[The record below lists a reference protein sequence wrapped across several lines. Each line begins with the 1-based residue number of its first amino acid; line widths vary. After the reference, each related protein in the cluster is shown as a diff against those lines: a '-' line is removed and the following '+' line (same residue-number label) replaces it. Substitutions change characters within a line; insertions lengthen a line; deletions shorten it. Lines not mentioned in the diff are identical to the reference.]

1 MANVSLDP
9 IDILLELGFDLDE
22 ISDDKGYQSALKE
35 GIVTIEFR
43 TGGSGDERSRALREE
58 LIKTRKKGSKKTTVD
73 AAKAF
78 ISPKALPGGVG
89 RRGGALTVGQTLLSS
104 SAKNKQQQQQKKTS
118 VFDVI
123 ADSLNAVA
131 NSLNNVAKSISELLG
146 VERQT
151 AEAARRGAV
160 TATRQ
165 KEEKDRLAGAK
176 KLIGGI
182 TGFATN
188 AVKKPVMGILDRMRT
203 FLGNVA
209 AGSVVGWLTSE
220 ENKDKVLGVF
230 NFLEEH
236 MGKIMTAIIAFLAI
250 DLGLKLITFIN
261 TLIGLVK
268 GLSAILTNPAF
279 LFALAGIATKM
290 RENKEITRLAEAEA
304 ERRDMTVDEVL
315 AEREEAKKDPLTAIG
330 IALGDAFSSGGLELG
345 GFGGGGL
352 FSMLDVDPK
361 SKPKP
366 VRQLSEEDSAYYN
379 EMIANLKPGSE
390 EKVKIPGLG
399 TVLAGRNLF
408 GQPETKY
415 FDLNGNQLSKQQ
427 WAQKMAD
434 AGNPEG
440 SKAAVGF
447 AVKPTPKPQAPKPVE
462 GAFSA
467 TEGIKLDQN
476 FDFGATAPEI
486 DLSSLGGGSGSSG
499 DSGGGGSSSSGSPTE
514 NLSYGEIA
522 SASVQRTN
530 AKQQQLDNMNLSAVD
545 YFGGGSVVS
554 QMEELKSAMA
564 NGGMSAGASADQQE
578 VPSFSAVDLT
588 NDNIFMTSGIYNSP
602 S

>member
-22 ISDDKGYQSALKE
+22 ISDDKSYQSALKE

-89 RRGGALTVGQTLLSS
+89 RRGGTLTVGQTLLSS

-151 AEAARRGAV
+151 AEAARQGAV

-165 KEEKDRLAGAK
+165 KEEKDRLAGAEN
-176 KLIGGI
+176 LISGLTAPVI
-182 TGFATN
+182 N
-188 AVKKPVMGILDRMRT
+188 AVKKPAMGILDRIKT

-209 AGSVVGWLTSE
+209 AGSVVGWLTNE
-220 ENKDKVLGVF
+220 GNKDKVLGVF

-236 MGKIMTAIIAFLAI
+236 MGKIMTGIIAL
-250 DLGLKLITFIN
+250 LGLGIGMKLVGLITKLIGVVKLLGTGIAKI
-261 TLIGLVK
+261 LGLAGKIPGFAAAAKFVAPVALMV
-268 GLSAILTNPAF
+268 GAPI
-279 LFALAGIATKM
+279 ALAAGAGKGYEAIRSNMAGGGELATLDSEL
-290 RENKEITRLAEAEA
+290 RARLAERGIAESGKYRLGQGGKNIRGGTGLALNEEDQALYDQYKALQEQRA
-304 ERRDMTVDEVL
+304 ETQKARDAELKAIEERYKSDESNLVKQGSGRNARMVL
-315 AEREEAKKDPLTAIG
+315 SPEAKARMEEEQAMVRSGADMGARRILSGESAQDFLG
-330 IALGDAFSSGGLELG
+330 ERGSQYAL
-345 GFGGGGL
+345 
-352 FSMLDVDPK
+352 
-361 SKPKP
+361 
-366 VRQLSEEDSAYYN
+366 
-379 EMIANLKPGSE
+379 
-390 EKVKIPGLG
+390 
-399 TVLAGRNLF
+399 
-408 GQPETKY
+408 
-415 FDLNGNQLSKQQ
+415 
-427 WAQKMAD
+427 
-434 AGNPEG
+434 
-440 SKAAVGF
+440 
-447 AVKPTPKPQAPKPVE
+447 PQ
-462 GAFSA
+462 
-467 TEGIKLDQN
+467 IKLDQN
-476 FDFGATAPEI
+476 YDFGQ
-486 DLSSLGGGSGSSG
+486 
-499 DSGGGGSSSSGSPTE
+499 DSV
-514 NLSYGEIA
+514 NLSHDMFKPQETSGPDMKTEVKPNDKMSKVTANIK
-522 SASVQRTN
+522 RTQS
-530 AKQQQLDNMNLSAVD
+530 QQQRLQDMDLSAVD

-554 QMEELKSAMA
+554 QMEERKSAMA